1 MNVDDVYLVL
11 HYHWAQD
18 VTIYPDGRQRLQVSF
33 LMLISTYTATRPGAL
48 VYVARNVKEYKGAPI
63 GDEEDDGDADE
74 SALIGDKDDDGDEDE
89 SSKVDEIDNDG
100 NMEVV
105 NKDEDEDIEMDNK
118 NENGERDDETVKAFL
133 GHLDRKEPVK
143 TICYEDVNL
152 LLLPNPTG
160 TRDLLAL
167 EIDLRYTKGH

>member
-1 MNVDDVYLVL
+1 MNVDDIYLVL

-33 LMLISTYTATRPGAL
+33 LMLISAYTATRPGAL
-48 VYVARNVKEYKGAPI
+48 VYVARNVKEYKSAPL
-63 GDEEDDGDADE
+63 GDE
-74 SALIGDKDDDGDEDE
+74 DDDGDEDE
-89 SSKVDEIDNDG
+89 SSEADEIDNDD
-100 NMEVV
+100 NVEVDD
-105 NKDEDEDIEMDNK
+105 KDEDEDIEMDNK
-118 NENGERDDETVKAFL
+118 NENGERDDEMVKAFL
-133 GHLDRKEPVK
+133 GHLDGKEPVK